1 LIAKSAKLRPK
12 CGQRSQKC
20 VKVGKQKFKCSLISN
35 HRFKKYILIRPEPG
49 VSISTGVAEPNVK
62 AKVGENV
69 AEALLWRT
77 HDEVSGGSQEAV
89 LQENNSWWTFAI
101 GGGWGC

>member
-1 LIAKSAKLRPK
+1 MVKGAKNASKLEHKNINDPK
-12 CGQRSQKC
+12 
-20 VKVGKQKFKCSLISN
+20 SLTIDL
-35 HRFKKYILIRPEPG
+35 KKYILIRPEPG
-49 VSISTGVAEPNVK
+49 VSISTGVAKPNVK

-101 GGGWGC
+101 GGGWVC